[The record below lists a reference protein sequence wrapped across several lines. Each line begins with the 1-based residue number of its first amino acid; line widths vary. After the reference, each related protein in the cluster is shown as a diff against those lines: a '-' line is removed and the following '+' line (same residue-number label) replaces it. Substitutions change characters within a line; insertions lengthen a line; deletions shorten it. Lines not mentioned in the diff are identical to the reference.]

1 MHTLVLV
8 FISLVR
14 TFASQ
19 ALSTEIVVW
28 IDGGDNDEGSDSS
41 TLQSATNTSND
52 RGNNDDDDDDKPII
66 SSIFPIDSSD
76 SIGNM
81 LTRRNRQSTVSLAMV
96 SSHVY

>member
-8 FISLVR
+8 FILFVR

-28 IDGGDNDEGSDSS
+28 IDGGDNDHGSDSS

-52 RGNNDDDDDDKPII
+52 NGNNDDDDDDKPII
-66 SSIFPIDSSD
+66 SSIFPIDSGE

-81 LTRRNRQSTVSLAMV
+81 LTRRNRQSTTLSEKFC
-96 SSHVY
+96 SHVY